1 MLLSGRI
8 WAILKDNLGYF
19 EGGGAVNGQEFSRKQ
34 CNLEAGRT
42 GALSRRHT
50 HTHTRVTFLW
60 KYKDI
65 FNDLSSLHAYLRL
78 LSVR

>member
-50 HTHTRVTFLW
+50 HTHTHTHV
-60 KYKDI
+60 
-65 FNDLSSLHAYLRL
+65 
-78 LSVR
+78 